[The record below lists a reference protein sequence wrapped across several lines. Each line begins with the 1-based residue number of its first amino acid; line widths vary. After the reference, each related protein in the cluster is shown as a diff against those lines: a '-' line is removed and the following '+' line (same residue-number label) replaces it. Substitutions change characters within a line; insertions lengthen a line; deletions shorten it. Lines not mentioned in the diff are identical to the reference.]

1 MTAVEKVANAVNI
14 GGYQNASSAAVT
26 EAVEAASA
34 PEKKREIVSKE
45 EGSSFAGTSA
55 DNQGN
60 SAKLQSKGDSKTAN
74 EEIRKK
80 VDQINKEM
88 LEQNSEAIF
97 GIHDETNRVT
107 IKIVDKNSKKVL
119 KEFPP
124 EKTLDMLAKLW
135 EVAGIMVDEKR

>member
-1 MTAVEKVANAVNI
+1 MTAVEKVANAVNM
-14 GGYQNASSAAVT
+14 GGFQSASTPAVT
-26 EAVEAASA
+26 ESAETSSA
-34 PEKKREIVSKE
+34 PEKKREIVSKDE
-45 EGSSFAGTSA
+45 SNAFAGSSAEEQA
-55 DNQGN
+55 N

-107 IKIVDKNSKKVL
+107 IKIVDRNSKKVL